1 VQCNSSW
8 GSEGETYKK
17 ERGDVL
23 GLDGYMGESI
33 EIVPDFNLA
42 SDSFQ

>member
-1 VQCNSSW
+1 MCSAILP
-8 GSEGETYKK
+8 GEVKGKTYKK

-33 EIVPDFNLA
+33 ELL
-42 SDSFQ
+42 